1 MSCQL
6 WPGTNKVFSVSSELL
21 LPISQ
26 LLTFWIILFKMSRI
40 IELEGVTARNC
51 SCISGNK
58 LSKVL
63 DAQLVIE
70 IHCNKKLAIAYM
82 GNMLDIDCL
91 LVLTTKE
98 HTGQRSVVTS
108 SWFFFL
114 QKTDRLDWGWR
125 RTCLCIVIYIWIRG
139 KKEPKPNQMQINR
152 GTGHNWELRGYS
164 SKHGN
169 KLNDGLEILPGIGLS
184 WWNGQPM

>member
-1 MSCQL
+1 
-6 WPGTNKVFSVSSELL
+6 
-21 LPISQ
+21 
-26 LLTFWIILFKMSRI
+26 LTFWIILFKMSRI

-108 SWFFFL
+108 S
-114 QKTDRLDWGWR
+114 
-125 RTCLCIVIYIWIRG
+125 
-139 KKEPKPNQMQINR
+139 
-152 GTGHNWELRGYS
+152 
-164 SKHGN
+164 
-169 KLNDGLEILPGIGLS
+169 
-184 WWNGQPM
+184 